1 MRWRQRERLHQPWQ
15 DVLEWLGVAKDEAR
29 AFALYKQ
36 ACDGGNTS
44 SCIDVGGMCAK
55 GTGVA
60 KDEARAFGLYKQ
72 VCDGGNMYGC
82 ALVGTSYVN
91 GTGVEKDEA
100 HGLALLQQMCDG
112 GKMDGCTALGS
123 IWVMKDEARG
133 VAFYK
138 QACDSGSKGGCSSIE
153 TLGMMYA
160 LNNNRARADELFRLL
175 PPQRSPSTPV
185 TAPVTL
191 PVIDPSNK
199 RIGFTL
205 VTDFKNKAPRAN
217 VEIFFAY
224 YEPKSKSWE
233 KSNQRSGADG
243 NCVFGVPAG
252 RKGESNTF
260 VWASTAK
267 DLDDRMSA
275 VADGKFLASR
285 IPPNPKQ
292 QELDLQIDGE
302 GHQLIT
308 KGNVQ
313 MWGLK

>member
-1 MRWRQRERLHQPWQ
+1 
-15 DVLEWLGVAKDEAR
+15 
-29 AFALYKQ
+29 
-36 ACDGGNTS
+36 
-44 SCIDVGGMCAK
+44 MCAK

-275 VADGKFLASR
+275 VADGKFPTKSKTAGTRSPDR
-285 IPPNPKQ
+285 WRGSPTHHQ
-292 QELDLQIDGE
+292 GE
-302 GHQLIT
+302 RPDVGAEV
-308 KGNVQ
+308 KGNRRLELLQADRPAQPMVLLTQ
-313 MWGLK
+313 RRHLGQQRLKPPGTLLRWRQF